1 MHLID
6 RCWKTKIDVN
16 YGWSNFSLLSRIVTS
31 NPMLPCNLSILIPS
45 VFVLKQVFFLKK
57 MHLKNCP
64 RNTGYSYIKF
74 SPVLFSLMVSSEKS
88 L

>member
-45 VFVLKQVFFLKK
+45 VFVLKQVFFFLKK
-57 MHLKNCP
+57 CISKIVRGILVTVTLNFLL
-64 RNTGYSYIKF
+64 YYF
-74 SPVLFSLMVSSEKS
+74 L
-88 L
+88 